1 MIMEPAN
8 ETTVKPAESAAAE
21 ATTPQSPKPLR
32 VVNRRARLA
41 FAGAMVAE
49 LFFILS
55 ALVPYGI
62 SLVLSSI
69 SALLAVAALIVG
81 FTALRKRPRNLA
93 VAAIVFSGVL
103 VIIYAI
109 MAALLISLPALL
121 NQSAN

>member
-8 ETTVKPAESAAAE
+8 ETTVQTAESIQAE
-21 ATTPQSPKPLR
+21 ATPQAPTPVR

-109 MAALLISLPALL
+109 MAVLLITLPSLL
-121 NQSAN
+121 NQSAG

>member
-1 MIMEPAN
+1 MIMDPAN
-8 ETTVKPAESAAAE
+8 ETTVQPAESIQAE
-21 ATTPQSPKPLR
+21 ATPQPTTAVR

-69 SALLAVAALIVG
+69 SAILAVAALIVG

-109 MAALLISLPALL
+109 MAALLITLPSLL
-121 NQSAN
+121 NQSAG

>member
-1 MIMEPAN
+1 MEPAN
-8 ETTVKPAESAAAE
+8 ETTVQPAESIQTE
-21 ATTPQSPKPLR
+21 ATPQSPTPVR
-32 VVNRRARLA
+32 VVNRCARLA

-55 ALVPYGI
+55 AMVPYGI
-62 SLVLSSI
+62 SLALSSI

-109 MAALLISLPALL
+109 MAVLLITLPSLL
-121 NQSAN
+121 NQSAS